1 MGEILKAYQTLN
13 KVLNLGL
20 SRDQM
25 LAAEA
30 QFKVD
35 LGITMKF
42 PKELLR
48 DPTAFSADWEVT
60 GILTPRRRKLRSLTT
75 KTLTQLKNDG
85 LKDMQERLVKPTR
98 VTARG
103 VTRKKKR

>member
-30 QFKVD
+30 QFKLDFAERV
-35 LGITMKF
+35 KF
-42 PKELLR
+42 SKQLTK
-48 DPTAFSADWEVT
+48 DATQFSADWEFT
-60 GILTPRRRKLRSLTT
+60 GQLTPRRRALKT
-75 KTLTQLKNDG
+75 KTRKTLAKLQKDG
-85 LKDMQERLVKPTR
+85 LADMQKRLQAPARARR
-98 VTARG
+98 VTRA
-103 VTRKKKR
+103 KKNKR